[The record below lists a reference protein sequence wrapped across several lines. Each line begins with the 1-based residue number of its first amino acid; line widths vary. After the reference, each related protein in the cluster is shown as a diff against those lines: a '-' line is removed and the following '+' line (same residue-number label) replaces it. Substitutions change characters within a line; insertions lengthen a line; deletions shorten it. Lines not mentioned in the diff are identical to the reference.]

1 MAREVMNMLP
11 LCCSATVELMSNMNV
26 ISHVRKS
33 DIYAANEGCHST
45 STAVGCHA
53 GCAATL
59 WSTVVTA
66 CVVFFSR
73 IR

>member
-33 DIYAANEGCHST
+33 DIYAANEGCHTVLQRVAAQPPWQSI
-45 STAVGCHA
+45 AVLV
-53 GCAATL
+53 L
-59 WSTVVTA
+59 WHPSFA
-66 CVVFFSR
+66 S
-73 IR
+73 